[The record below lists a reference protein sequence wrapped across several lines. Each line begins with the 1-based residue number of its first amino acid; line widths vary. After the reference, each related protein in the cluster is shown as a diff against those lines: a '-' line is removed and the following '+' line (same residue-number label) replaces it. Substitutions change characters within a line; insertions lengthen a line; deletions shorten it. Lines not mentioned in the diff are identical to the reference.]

1 MADKAPAPGQINYAR
16 YEARRRNI
24 IAMLRATLWQEL
36 LHRME
41 LSGERFDPYEAAL
54 QLRNWTQSEVEE
66 ALDEGFLIKVS
77 WEGDRPPTI
86 TEVRAG
92 YFAAAE
98 AIKQLQPEE
107 E

>member
-1 MADKAPAPGQINYAR
+1 MADKAPAAGRVNYAR

-41 LSGERFDPYEAAL
+41 LSGERFDPYEAAT
-54 QLRNWTQSEVEE
+54 QLAGWTMDEVRAAVE
-66 ALDEGFLIKVS
+66 DGFQAELA
-77 WEGDRPPTI
+77 WESDRPPTI

-92 YFAAAE
+92 YVAAAE
-98 AIKQLQPEE
+98 AIKQLEPEGD
-107 E
+107 